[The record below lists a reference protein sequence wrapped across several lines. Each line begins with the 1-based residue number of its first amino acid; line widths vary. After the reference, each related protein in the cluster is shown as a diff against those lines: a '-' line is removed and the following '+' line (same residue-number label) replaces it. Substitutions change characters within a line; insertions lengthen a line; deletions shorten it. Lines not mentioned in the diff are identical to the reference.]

1 MSEKKGCEKMS
12 QKHQKSQARSISVNA
27 IAEKPLLI
35 WDYVAFA
42 AIAVFCF
49 LVFQQSDLL
58 HTAGCSYGYLNGHF
72 RDFYDYCGTFDIH
85 PAYMPSFYL
94 IFAIWNIPMRLFG
107 VVTFPTEN
115 LPVLAIL
122 LGLAGYVQDGVMSQE
137 GIHRLCGVLIECR
150 MLLSQFE
157 MERSFVFATASLR
170 NIQNTREAVD
180 QIFLMTGFS
189 VDVISGQAEAYLD
202 YYGVMVEAPLENG
215 LLFDIGGGS
224 TELVTM
230 AHDGPGVIES
240 LPIGSLTLAKEYVG
254 KVFPKQSECEKIQ
267 ARIRKELKKRKLH
280 RLPAHTSLCGVG
292 GTARSLLLL
301 AQEQQELP
309 DTQRLLTTGQLKKL
323 EKLLWKKDNTARE
336 LLLKNCPD
344 RLHTIYAG
352 MLILDEL
359 VELSQCETIYI
370 SQYGVRE
377 GYLRREL
384 ARKRKA

>member
-1 MSEKKGCEKMS
+1 MKK
-12 QKHQKSQARSISVNA
+12 
-27 IAEKPLLI
+27 
-35 WDYVAFA
+35 Y
-42 AIAVFCF
+42 AVIDIGSNT
-49 LVFQQSDLL
+49 VRMVVYAVEEND
-58 HTAGCSYGYLNGHF
+58 
-72 RDFYDYCGTFDIH
+72 TFH
-85 PAYMPSFYL
+85 A
-94 IFAIWNIPMRLFG
+94 LFSKKY
-107 VVTFPTEN
+107 T
-115 LPVLAIL
+115 

-170 NIQNTREAVD
+170 NIQNTREAAD

-267 ARIRKELKKRKLH
+267 ARIRKELKKRKL
-280 RLPAHTSLCGVG
+280 
-292 GTARSLLLL
+292 LLLL

>member
-1 MSEKKGCEKMS
+1 
-12 QKHQKSQARSISVNA
+12 
-27 IAEKPLLI
+27 
-35 WDYVAFA
+35 
-42 AIAVFCF
+42 
-49 LVFQQSDLL
+49 
-58 HTAGCSYGYLNGHF
+58 
-72 RDFYDYCGTFDIH
+72 
-85 PAYMPSFYL
+85 
-94 IFAIWNIPMRLFG
+94 
-107 VVTFPTEN
+107 
-115 LPVLAIL
+115 
-122 LGLAGYVQDGVMSQE
+122 
-137 GIHRLCGVLIECR
+137 
-150 MLLSQFE
+150 
-157 MERSFVFATASLR
+157 
-170 NIQNTREAVD
+170 
-180 QIFLMTGFS
+180 MTGFS

-323 EKLLWKKDNTARE
+323 EKLLWKKDTTARE

>member
-1 MSEKKGCEKMS
+1 MKK
-12 QKHQKSQARSISVNA
+12 
-27 IAEKPLLI
+27 
-35 WDYVAFA
+35 Y
-42 AIAVFCF
+42 AVIDIGSNT
-49 LVFQQSDLL
+49 VRMVVYAVEEND
-58 HTAGCSYGYLNGHF
+58 
-72 RDFYDYCGTFDIH
+72 TFH
-85 PAYMPSFYL
+85 A
-94 IFAIWNIPMRLFG
+94 LFSKKY
-107 VVTFPTEN
+107 T
-115 LPVLAIL
+115 

-170 NIQNTREAVD
+170 NIQNTREAAD

-267 ARIRKELKKRKLH
+267 VRIRKELKKRKLH

-292 GTARSLLLL
+292 GTARSLL
-301 AQEQQELP
+301 
-309 DTQRLLTTGQLKKL
+309 LLTTGQLKKL

-344 RLHTIYAG
+344 RLHTIYTG

>member
-1 MSEKKGCEKMS
+1 MKK
-12 QKHQKSQARSISVNA
+12 
-27 IAEKPLLI
+27 
-35 WDYVAFA
+35 Y
-42 AIAVFCF
+42 AVIDIGSNT
-49 LVFQQSDLL
+49 VRMVVYAVEEND
-58 HTAGCSYGYLNGHF
+58 
-72 RDFYDYCGTFDIH
+72 TFH
-85 PAYMPSFYL
+85 A
-94 IFAIWNIPMRLFG
+94 LFSKKY
-107 VVTFPTEN
+107 T
-115 LPVLAIL
+115 

-170 NIQNTREAVD
+170 NIQNTREAAD

-292 GTARSLLLL
+292 GTAP
-301 AQEQQELP
+301 AG
-309 DTQRLLTTGQLKKL
+309 TGTAGTAGHPAASDSGTAEKAGKAAL
-323 EKLLWKKDNTARE
+323 EKRQHRTGTAAEKLPRPAAYH
-336 LLLKNCPD
+336 LCRHAD
-344 RLHTIYAG
+344 SGRVGGTFA
-352 MLILDEL
+352 
-359 VELSQCETIYI
+359 V
-370 SQYGVRE
+370 
-377 GYLRREL
+377 
-384 ARKRKA
+384 

>member
-1 MSEKKGCEKMS
+1 
-12 QKHQKSQARSISVNA
+12 
-27 IAEKPLLI
+27 
-35 WDYVAFA
+35 
-42 AIAVFCF
+42 
-49 LVFQQSDLL
+49 
-58 HTAGCSYGYLNGHF
+58 
-72 RDFYDYCGTFDIH
+72 
-85 PAYMPSFYL
+85 
-94 IFAIWNIPMRLFG
+94 
-107 VVTFPTEN
+107 
-115 LPVLAIL
+115 
-122 LGLAGYVQDGVMSQE
+122 
-137 GIHRLCGVLIECR
+137 
-150 MLLSQFE
+150 
-157 MERSFVFATASLR
+157 
-170 NIQNTREAVD
+170 
-180 QIFLMTGFS
+180 MTGFS

-370 SQYGVRE
+370 SRYGVRE

>member
-1 MSEKKGCEKMS
+1 MKK
-12 QKHQKSQARSISVNA
+12 
-27 IAEKPLLI
+27 
-35 WDYVAFA
+35 Y
-42 AIAVFCF
+42 AVIDIGSNT
-49 LVFQQSDLL
+49 VRMVIYTVED
-58 HTAGCSYGYLNGHF
+58 T
-72 RDFYDYCGTFDIH
+72 TFH
-85 PAYMPSFYL
+85 A
-94 IFAIWNIPMRLFG
+94 LFSKKY
-107 VVTFPTEN
+107 T
-115 LPVLAIL
+115 
-122 LGLAGYVQDGVMSQE
+122 LGLAGYIQDGIMSQE
-137 GIHRLCGVLIECR
+137 GIHRLCGVLLECR
-150 MLLSQFE
+150 MLVNQFDI
-157 MERSFVFATASLR
+157 VQHFAFGTASLR
-170 NIQNTREAVD
+170 NIQNTRETVD
-180 QIFLMTGFS
+180 QIFLVTGFS

-202 YYGVMVEAPLENG
+202 YYGVVADTPLESG

-240 LPIGSLTLAKEYVG
+240 LPIGSLNLAKEYVE

-280 RLPAHTSLCGVG
+280 RLPAHTALYGIG

-309 DTQRLLTTGQLKKL
+309 ETQRLLTTAQLRKL
-323 EKLLWKKDNTARE
+323 EKLLWKKDSAAQE

-344 RLHTIYAG
+344 RLHTIYPG

-370 SQYGVRE
+370 SKYGVRE

-384 ARKRKA
+384 MRKKKNNETV

>member
-1 MSEKKGCEKMS
+1 MK
-12 QKHQKSQARSISVNA
+12 QAI
-27 IAEKPLLI
+27 I
-35 WDYVAFA
+35 
-42 AIAVFCF
+42 
-49 LVFQQSDLL
+49 
-58 HTAGCSYGYLNGHF
+58 
-72 RDFYDYCGTFDIH
+72 DIG
-85 PAYMPSFYL
+85 S
-94 IFAIWNIPMRLFG
+94 NSMRLTVYEVAGEAFK
-107 VVTFPTEN
+107 
-115 LPVLAIL
+115 IL
-122 LGLAGYVQDGVMSQE
+122 FREKSMAGLAGYVEEGRLSPE
-137 GIHRLCGVLIECR
+137 GIARACSG
-150 MLLSQFE
+150 LLEFRE
-157 MERSFVFATASLR
+157 TLAALDITAGAAFATASLR
-170 NIQNTREAVD
+170 NIFNTAEAVWAI
-180 QIFLMTGFS
+180 QTATGFS
-189 VDVISGQAEAYLD
+189 VEVLSGTEEALLG
-202 YYGVMVEAPLENG
+202 YYGAGLEVHCTSG
-215 LLFDIGGGS
+215 AFLDIGGGS

-267 ARIRKELKKRKLH
+267 VRIRKELKKRKLH

-309 DTQRLLTTGQLKKL
+309 DTQRLLTAGQLKKL

-344 RLHTIYAG
+344 RLHTIYTG

>member
-1 MSEKKGCEKMS
+1 MKK
-12 QKHQKSQARSISVNA
+12 
-27 IAEKPLLI
+27 
-35 WDYVAFA
+35 Y
-42 AIAVFCF
+42 AVIDIGSNT
-49 LVFQQSDLL
+49 VRMVVYAVEEND
-58 HTAGCSYGYLNGHF
+58 
-72 RDFYDYCGTFDIH
+72 TFH
-85 PAYMPSFYL
+85 A
-94 IFAIWNIPMRLFG
+94 LFSKKY
-107 VVTFPTEN
+107 T
-115 LPVLAIL
+115 

-170 NIQNTREAVD
+170 NIQNTREAAD

-189 VDVISGQAEAYLD
+189 VDVISGQAAAYLD

-267 ARIRKELKKRKLH
+267 VRIRKELKKRKLH

-309 DTQRLLTTGQLKKL
+309 DTQRLLTAGQLKKL

-344 RLHTIYAG
+344 RLHTIYTG

>member
-1 MSEKKGCEKMS
+1 
-12 QKHQKSQARSISVNA
+12 
-27 IAEKPLLI
+27 
-35 WDYVAFA
+35 
-42 AIAVFCF
+42 
-49 LVFQQSDLL
+49 
-58 HTAGCSYGYLNGHF
+58 
-72 RDFYDYCGTFDIH
+72 
-85 PAYMPSFYL
+85 
-94 IFAIWNIPMRLFG
+94 
-107 VVTFPTEN
+107 
-115 LPVLAIL
+115 
-122 LGLAGYVQDGVMSQE
+122 MSQE
-137 GIHRLCGVLIECR
+137 GIHRLCGVLLECR
-150 MLLSQFE
+150 MLVNQFDI
-157 MERSFVFATASLR
+157 VQHFAFGTASLR
-170 NIQNTREAVD
+170 NIQNTRETVD
-180 QIFLMTGFS
+180 QIFLVTGFS

-202 YYGVMVEAPLENG
+202 YYGVVADTPLESG

-240 LPIGSLTLAKEYVG
+240 LPIGSLNLAKEYVE

-280 RLPAHTSLCGVG
+280 RLPAHTALYGIG

-309 DTQRLLTTGQLKKL
+309 ETQRLLTTAQLRKL
-323 EKLLWKKDNTARE
+323 EKLLWKKDSAAQE

-344 RLHTIYAG
+344 RLHTIYPG

-370 SQYGVRE
+370 SKYGVRE

-384 ARKRKA
+384 MRKKKNNETV

>member
-1 MSEKKGCEKMS
+1 MKK
-12 QKHQKSQARSISVNA
+12 
-27 IAEKPLLI
+27 
-35 WDYVAFA
+35 Y
-42 AIAVFCF
+42 AVIDIGSNT
-49 LVFQQSDLL
+49 VRMVIYTVED
-58 HTAGCSYGYLNGHF
+58 T
-72 RDFYDYCGTFDIH
+72 TFH
-85 PAYMPSFYL
+85 A
-94 IFAIWNIPMRLFG
+94 LFSKKY
-107 VVTFPTEN
+107 T
-115 LPVLAIL
+115 
-122 LGLAGYVQDGVMSQE
+122 LGLAGYIQDGIMSQE
-137 GIHRLCGVLIECR
+137 GIHRLCGVLLECR
-150 MLLSQFE
+150 MLVNQFDI
-157 MERSFVFATASLR
+157 VQHFAFGTASLR
-170 NIQNTREAVD
+170 NIQNTRETVD
-180 QIFLMTGFS
+180 QIFLVTGFS

-202 YYGVMVEAPLENG
+202 YYGVVADTPLESG

-240 LPIGSLTLAKEYVG
+240 LPIGSLNLAKEYVE

-280 RLPAHTSLCGVG
+280 RLPAHTALYGIG

-309 DTQRLLTTGQLKKL
+309 ETQRLLTTAQLRKL
-323 EKLLWKKDNTARE
+323 EKLLWKKGSAAQE

-344 RLHTIYAG
+344 RLHTIYPG

-370 SQYGVRE
+370 SKYGVRE

-384 ARKRKA
+384 MRKKKNNETV

>member
-1 MSEKKGCEKMS
+1 M
-12 QKHQKSQARSISVNA
+12 
-27 IAEKPLLI
+27 
-35 WDYVAFA
+35 
-42 AIAVFCF
+42 
-49 LVFQQSDLL
+49 
-58 HTAGCSYGYLNGHF
+58 
-72 RDFYDYCGTFDIH
+72 
-85 PAYMPSFYL
+85 
-94 IFAIWNIPMRLFG
+94 
-107 VVTFPTEN
+107 
-115 LPVLAIL
+115 
-122 LGLAGYVQDGVMSQE
+122 
-137 GIHRLCGVLIECR
+137 
-150 MLLSQFE
+150 
-157 MERSFVFATASLR
+157 
-170 NIQNTREAVD
+170 
-180 QIFLMTGFS
+180 
-189 VDVISGQAEAYLD
+189 
-202 YYGVMVEAPLENG
+202 
-215 LLFDIGGGS
+215 
-224 TELVTM
+224 
-230 AHDGPGVIES
+230 IES
-240 LPIGSLTLAKEYVG
+240 LLPLAADAG
-254 KVFPKQSECEKIQ
+254 KRIRGKGVSKQSECEKIQ

-301 AQEQQELP
+301 AQEQQEPP

>member
-1 MSEKKGCEKMS
+1 M
-12 QKHQKSQARSISVNA
+12 
-27 IAEKPLLI
+27 
-35 WDYVAFA
+35 
-42 AIAVFCF
+42 
-49 LVFQQSDLL
+49 
-58 HTAGCSYGYLNGHF
+58 
-72 RDFYDYCGTFDIH
+72 
-85 PAYMPSFYL
+85 
-94 IFAIWNIPMRLFG
+94 
-107 VVTFPTEN
+107 
-115 LPVLAIL
+115 
-122 LGLAGYVQDGVMSQE
+122 
-137 GIHRLCGVLIECR
+137 
-150 MLLSQFE
+150 
-157 MERSFVFATASLR
+157 
-170 NIQNTREAVD
+170 
-180 QIFLMTGFS
+180 
-189 VDVISGQAEAYLD
+189 
-202 YYGVMVEAPLENG
+202 
-215 LLFDIGGGS
+215 
-224 TELVTM
+224 
-230 AHDGPGVIES
+230 IES

-309 DTQRLLTTGQLKKL
+309 DTQRLLTAGQLKKL

>member
-1 MSEKKGCEKMS
+1 MKK
-12 QKHQKSQARSISVNA
+12 
-27 IAEKPLLI
+27 
-35 WDYVAFA
+35 Y
-42 AIAVFCF
+42 AVIDIGSNT
-49 LVFQQSDLL
+49 VRMVIYTVED
-58 HTAGCSYGYLNGHF
+58 T
-72 RDFYDYCGTFDIH
+72 TFH
-85 PAYMPSFYL
+85 A
-94 IFAIWNIPMRLFG
+94 LFSKKY
-107 VVTFPTEN
+107 T
-115 LPVLAIL
+115 
-122 LGLAGYVQDGVMSQE
+122 LGLAGYIQDGIMSQE
-137 GIHRLCGVLIECR
+137 GIHRLCGVLLECR
-150 MLLSQFE
+150 MLVNQFDI
-157 MERSFVFATASLR
+157 VQYFAFGTASLR
-170 NIQNTREAVD
+170 NIQNTRETVD
-180 QIFLMTGFS
+180 QIFLVTGFS

-202 YYGVMVEAPLENG
+202 YYGVVADTPLENG

-240 LPIGSLTLAKEYVG
+240 LPIGSLNLAKEYVE

-280 RLPAHTSLCGVG
+280 RLPAHTALYGIG

-309 DTQRLLTTGQLKKL
+309 ETQRLLTTAQLRKL
-323 EKLLWKKDNTARE
+323 EKLLWKKDSAAQE

-344 RLHTIYAG
+344 RLHTIYPG

-370 SQYGVRE
+370 SKYGVRE

-384 ARKRKA
+384 MRKKKNNETV

>member
-1 MSEKKGCEKMS
+1 MKK
-12 QKHQKSQARSISVNA
+12 
-27 IAEKPLLI
+27 
-35 WDYVAFA
+35 Y
-42 AIAVFCF
+42 AVIDIGSNT
-49 LVFQQSDLL
+49 VRMVVYAVEEND
-58 HTAGCSYGYLNGHF
+58 
-72 RDFYDYCGTFDIH
+72 TFH
-85 PAYMPSFYL
+85 A
-94 IFAIWNIPMRLFG
+94 LFSKKY
-107 VVTFPTEN
+107 T
-115 LPVLAIL
+115 

-170 NIQNTREAVD
+170 NIQNTREAAD
-180 QIFLMTGFS
+180 S
-189 VDVISGQAEAYLD
+189 
-202 YYGVMVEAPLENG
+202 
-215 LLFDIGGGS
+215 GGGS

-309 DTQRLLTTGQLKKL
+309 DTQRLLTAGQLKKL
-323 EKLLWKKDNTARE
+323 EKLLWKKDNVARE

-344 RLHTIYAG
+344 RLHTIYTG